1 MATIIEETTKSLQ
14 RIQAFDIATLA
25 RRSELGADLNF
36 SDAELPAKRV
46 IDLFQQLPIE
56 HLATFPDSWLQQLK
70 NTLDSFFSTLDSTM
84 KFKANIDNA
93 VAQRTSLLSQ
103 FNSSYQDTF
112 NQLNP
117 MISYVSSRQ
126 KDYGALEREARAK
139 IQQASDRADELAE
152 TLASHE
158 QEAKRILDEVKKVA
172 AEQGVSQQAVYFQ
185 SESASHQTDADKW
198 QGWTIYVGI
207 ALIVYASLSIFIHKI
222 PFLSPTSTYDS
233 VQLAVSKS
241 LVFAVFAYFL
251 ILCARN
257 FLSHKHNSIIN
268 KHRQNALLTFKSLAD
283 AADSKENRDVVL
295 TYAAACIFAPQETG
309 YAKSGNQTNF
319 GSVIETIPR
328 VLSSS
333 QATH

>member
-1 MATIIEETTKSLQ
+1 MAALIEETTKSLQ
-14 RIQAFDIATLA
+14 RIQTFDVATLA
-25 RRSELGADLNF
+25 RRSELGVDLNF
-36 SDAELPAKRV
+36 SDAELPVKQV
-46 IDLFQQLPIE
+46 IELFQQIPIE
-56 HLATFPDSWLQQLK
+56 HLVTFPANWQQQLK
-70 NTLDSFFSTLDSTM
+70 NASDSFFSILDSTM

-93 VAQRTSLLSQ
+93 VGQRTSLLAQ
-103 FNSSYQDTF
+103 FDSSYQDNF

-139 IQQASDRADELAE
+139 IQQASDRADELAN

-185 SESASHQTDADKW
+185 SESTGHQTEADKW
-198 QGWTIYVGI
+198 RNWTVYVGI
-207 ALIVYASLSIFIHKI
+207 ALVVYAALSVFIHKI
-222 PFLSPTSTYDS
+222 PFLLPTSNYDS
-233 VQLAVSKS
+233 VQLAVSKA

-309 YAKSGNQTNF
+309 YAKGSHQSNF

-333 QATH
+333 QSPH